1 MNQTWENGKKPSFE
15 TNFGPFGLNLGLK
28 IFFHRFDLFYMLD
41 IVASYHC
48 MQFQGLLTNQ
58 TWENGKKPSF
68 GTDFV
73 PFGPNL
79 GPKHFFMK
87 FTSAQR

>member
-1 MNQTWENGKKPSFE
+1 
-15 TNFGPFGLNLGLK
+15 
-28 IFFHRFDLFYMLD
+28 MLD

-48 MQFQGLLTNQ
+48 MQFQGQLTNQ

-68 GTDFV
+68 GTDFA

-79 GPKHFFMK
+79 DPKHFFMK
-87 FTSAQR
+87 FTSAQH